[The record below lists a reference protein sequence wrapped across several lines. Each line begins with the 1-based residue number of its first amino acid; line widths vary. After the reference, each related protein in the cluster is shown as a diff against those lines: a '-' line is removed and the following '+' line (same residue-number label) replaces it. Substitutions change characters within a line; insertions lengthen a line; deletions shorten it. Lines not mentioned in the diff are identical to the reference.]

1 MASGSP
7 FFDMRTL
14 LNPLLNSGDIDYYTD
29 LYWSGVGP
37 HHERA
42 SYNLLYLVDAHASR
56 HGLHS
61 TQDGAPYRASSGFAF
76 RRGDHKIEPKD
87 YATMPGAKRAARAW
101 VMKWLAST
109 GGAIE
114 WTAADTG
121 VHFVAT
127 ADGLE
132 IGSYYHNPEKTDHWH
147 QGFRAH
153 FGMTYY
159 REDRVR
165 TPDEAKAVIA
175 QTWGEWLRRARERFL
190 VNAAVSNRR
199 GDAPNP

>member
-1 MASGSP
+1 
-7 FFDMRTL
+7 MRTL

-42 SYNLLYLVDAHASR
+42 SYNLIHLVDAYSAK
-56 HGLHS
+56 HG
-61 TQDGAPYRASSGFAF
+61 TGAPYHASNGFSW
-76 RRGDHKIEPKD
+76 RRGDRKMEPKD
-87 YATMPGAKRAARAW
+87 YATLPAAKRAARAW
-101 VMKWLAST
+101 FVKWLAAT
-109 GGAIE
+109 GGPIE
-114 WTAADTG
+114 WELAHTG

-132 IGSYYHNPEKTDHWH
+132 IASYYHCPKKTETHH
-147 QGFRAH
+147 KGFRAH

-175 QTWGEWLRRARERFL
+175 ETWAEWLRRARERFL
-190 VNAAVSNRR
+190 VNTVVSNT
-199 GDAPNP
+199 GANTKT